1 MIKIIFFSY
10 KKIGDIFEFYG
21 TLDINNVIVIPNK
34 NTTLYKVGDD
44 NKIDFIQ
51 RGHFFISPII
61 NTKFNLVPIPNSYIL
76 KNSMIFVNCFC
87 NINKNINKNIKIILP
102 SDVIGR
108 TLIIKRL
115 SWIIERVDWFSKTY
129 LGKEFSIS
137 HLTVFVFKV
146 NNTSFQ
152 SILEKHINNH
162 QILLDLDQDIPFP
175 EKKHKGFKGKLRFL
189 FKRFLLVVF
198 LQNGFPYNDLLNGFI
213 NLLSL
218 YLEVSVFKNQNEIL
232 YKMFKDYKNN
242 RKKTT
247 YFFLRILNNMVKND
261 ENVLSLYYLKLLK
274 NFIVKPFT
282 FEAIFNRF
290 PGSKTLLN
298 NDYPILKI
306 NIEEIKEGLIFY
318 LKITINHKN
327 STGPLILE
335 CKVHERIGIRK
346 LYINS
351 FLSSSSSSSFSSPSI
366 FIYNC
371 KGRLNRR
378 IKNFNK
384 RKTKPPDE
392 IFNYIEFNYNGKLPC
407 YLIINDVNQKMQ
419 TMVDECCF
427 WTKLVCLDN
436 LILRKN
442 IPKLEDMYKLVKDVY
457 FLNSN
462 KDGYSKLVKLLTKFL
477 FNENTFK
484 EFILYK
490 LEKNIQFRYHQTFL
504 NFALGLLKKI
514 NKKKSDLTNGPNE
527 NIYNPVKYNLK
538 KSLLKQLDIYK

>member
-1 MIKIIFFSY
+1 MIKIKSFSY
-10 KKIGDIFEFYG
+10 KKIDKIFEFYG
-21 TLDINNVIVIPNK
+21 TLEFDVNNNNNNIIPNK
-34 NTTLYKVGDD
+34 NTSLYRVGN

-51 RGHFFISPII
+51 KGHFFITPII
-61 NTKFNLVPIPNSYIL
+61 NTTFNLIPILPNSFIL
-76 KNSMIFVNCFC
+76 KNSIIFVNCFC
-87 NINKNINKNIKIILP
+87 FCYNNIKIILP

-108 TLIIKRL
+108 SLIIKRL
-115 SWIIERVDWFSKTY
+115 SWIIERVNWFSKTY
-129 LGKEFSIS
+129 LGFSIS
-137 HLTVFVFKV
+137 TLTIFVFKV
-146 NNTSFQ
+146 NTEQFN
-152 SILEKHINNH
+152 IIEYDNENK

-175 EKKHKGFKGKLRFL
+175 EKIYKGFKEKLRILFKKFL
-189 FKRFLLVVF
+189 FVLF
-198 LQNGFPYNDLLNGFI
+198 LQNGFFCNDLLGGFI

-218 YLEVSVFKNQNEIL
+218 YLEVSVFQNQNEIL

-242 RKKTT
+242 RKKST
-247 YFFLRILNNMVKND
+247 YFFLRVLNNIVKND

-282 FEAIFNRF
+282 FETIFKKF
-290 PGSKTLLN
+290 PGSRTLLYS
-298 NDYPILKI
+298 DYPVLNI

-318 LKITINHKN
+318 LKITIDHKN
-327 STGPLILE
+327 SIPSTFPNIPLVPKIPLVPLILE

-346 LYINS
+346 LYINC
-351 FLSSSSSSSFSSPSI
+351 FSQSPY

-407 YLIINDVNQKMQ
+407 HLIINDVNQKMQ
-419 TMVDECCF
+419 IMLGECCF

-436 LILRKN
+436 LTLRKN
-442 IPKLEDMYKLVKDVY
+442 IPKLEDMYKLIKDIY

-484 EFILYK
+484 KFILYNLK
-490 LEKNIQFRYHQTFL
+490 KNIQFRYHQTYL
-504 NFALGLLKKI
+504 NFALGLLKKMDKNI
-514 NKKKSDLTNGPNE
+514 IIDK

-538 KSLLKQLDIYK
+538 KSLLKQLEKFL